1 MNILRIF
8 SIKLNKWIQKTTD
21 AIRTAAKAEYR
32 TEKKWPDAP
41 LKEYNSVQFKYY
53 GERLET
59 YCKRND

>member
-32 TEKKWPDAP
+32 TEKNGQM
-41 LKEYNSVQFKYY
+41 L
-53 GERLET
+53 L
-59 YCKRND
+59 